1 MHKIY
6 LDGVTRFCE
15 TSELSFFKKLGYE
28 EIKDEKPAK
37 VEEVKEEVEEIEEVK
52 PKAKKGGKKGV

>member
-15 TSELSFFKKLGYE
+15 TSELSFFKNLGYQ
-28 EIKDEKPAK
+28 EIDDKPKK
-37 VEEVKEEVEEIEEVK
+37 VEEIEEVEEIEQ
-52 PKAKKGGKKGV
+52 PKAKKGNKKGV

>member
-15 TSELSFFKKLGYE
+15 TSELSFFKKLGYQ
-28 EIKDEKPAK
+28 EIDDKPKK
-37 VEEVKEEVEEIEEVK
+37 VEEIEEVEEIEK
-52 PKAKKGGKKGV
+52 PKAKKGTKKGV

>member
-1 MHKIY
+1 MHKIF

-37 VEEVKEEVEEIEEVK
+37 VEEIEEAEEIEEVK
-52 PKAKKGGKKGV
+52 PKAKKGNKKGV

>member
-15 TSELSFFKKLGYE
+15 TSELSFFKNLGYQ
-28 EIKDEKPAK
+28 EIDDKPKK
-37 VEEVKEEVEEIEEVK
+37 VEEIEEVEEIEK
-52 PKAKKGGKKGV
+52 PKAKKGNKKGV

>member
-28 EIKDEKPAK
+28 EIKEEKPK
-37 VEEVKEEVEEIEEVK
+37 EEVKEEAEEIEEVK
-52 PKAKKGGKKGV
+52 PKAKKGNKKGV

>member
-15 TSELSFFKKLGYE
+15 TSELSFYKNLGYV

-52 PKAKKGGKKGV
+52 PKTKKGGKKGV

>member
-15 TSELSFFKKLGYE
+15 TSELSFFKKLGYQE
-28 EIKDEKPAK
+28 VEEKPK
-37 VEEVKEEVEEIEEVK
+37 KIEEVKEEVEEIEEVK
-52 PKAKKGGKKGV
+52 PKAKKGTKKGV

>member
-15 TSELSFFKKLGYE
+15 TSELSFFKRLGYE
-28 EIKDEKPAK
+28 EIKDEKPVK
-37 VEEVKEEVEEIEEVK
+37 VEEVKEEVEEEVK
-52 PKAKKGGKKGV
+52 PKAKKGNKKGV

>member
-6 LDGVTRFCE
+6 LDGFTRFCE

-37 VEEVKEEVEEIEEVK
+37 VEEENGEVEEIEK
-52 PKAKKGGKKGV
+52 PKAKKGNKKGV

>member
-15 TSELSFFKKLGYE
+15 TSELSFFKKLGYQ
-28 EIKDEKPAK
+28 EIDDKPK
-37 VEEVKEEVEEIEEVK
+37 KVEEIEEAEEIEK
-52 PKAKKGGKKGV
+52 PKAKKGNKKGV

>member
-15 TSELSFFKKLGYE
+15 TSELSFFKKLGYQ
-28 EIKDEKPAK
+28 EIDDKPKK
-37 VEEVKEEVEEIEEVK
+37 VEEVKEEVK
-52 PKAKKGGKKGV
+52 PKTKKGGKKGV

>member
-37 VEEVKEEVEEIEEVK
+37 VEEIEEVEEIEK
-52 PKAKKGGKKGV
+52 PKAKKGTKKGV

>member
-15 TSELSFFKKLGYE
+15 TFELPFFKKLGYQEIDDKPKKAE
-28 EIKDEKPAK
+28 EPK
-37 VEEVKEEVEEIEEVK
+37 EVEEEVK
-52 PKAKKGGKKGV
+52 PKAKKGNKKGV

>member
-28 EIKDEKPAK
+28 EI
-37 VEEVKEEVEEIEEVK
+37 VEEPFVEEDDEEETAKPK
-52 PKAKKGGKKGV
+52 PKAKKKG